1 MQVLGKKK
9 IGYVGQNIFLL
20 DDTVKNNICFVEDNK
35 KIDEERL
42 NDALNL
48 SDSFSFLNNLHLGL
62 DTIVGE
68 RGIKLS
74 GGQRQRI
81 ALARAFYQNKEIVI
95 LDEATA
101 SLDGISENYIIEKLK
116 NLTKKKKQLL

>member
-1 MQVLGKKK
+1 MYK
-9 IGYVGQNIFLL
+9 
-20 DDTVKNNICFVEDNK
+20 NICFVEDNK

-48 SDSFSFLNNLHLGL
+48 SDSFSFLKNLPLGL

-74 GGQRQRI
+74 GGQRQGI
-81 ALARAFYQNKEIVI
+81 ALAELF
-95 LDEATA
+95 
-101 SLDGISENYIIEKLK
+101 
-116 NLTKKKKQLL
+116 TKIKK